1 MKRIYLFEEG
11 EAKDKRLLGGKGANL
26 AEMTKMGL
34 PVPPGF
40 IITTETCLAYSSAGE
55 KIPEGLMDEVA
66 AGITH
71 IEEKTGKKFGNLN
84 NPLLV
89 SVRSGAAISM
99 PGMMD
104 TILNL
109 GLNDETAKGLI
120 ELGGNERFAYDAYR
134 RFIAMFCKIAM
145 GVQGE
150 LFDETFERIK
160 RKHGAKYDTD
170 LDAEALKEVVEEF
183 KKVCK
188 DALGKGFPSDPY
200 EQLRLAIEAVFKSW
214 NSPRCV
220 AYRKEFK
227 ITPDIAN
234 GTAVNVVAMVF
245 GNMGNDSATGVAFT
259 RDPATGE
266 NVLFG
271 EYLTNAQGE
280 DVVAG
285 VRTPKPISKMKD
297 EMPQIYQELLKFRD
311 ILEHRYRE
319 VQDFEFTIERGKLYM
334 LQTRSGKMNAEARVK
349 TAVDMVKEGII
360 TKEEAILRLYPEQ
373 LEKLM
378 HKRIDPKSNAKS
390 IARGLAASP
399 GAASGIAI
407 FSADDAE
414 REGKAGKDV
423 ILVREETKPED
434 VHGFFASQGILTS
447 RGGKTS
453 HAAVVARGIGKP
465 CISGCEAIRIDV
477 RAKKAYIGKAVIK
490 EGDVLTIDG
499 SSGDVYLGEVSMIEP
514 ELDEELLELL
524 KWADKKRRLGVL
536 ANTDTL
542 EGALQARKFGA
553 EGIGLCRTERMFNA
567 TDRLPLVQAM
577 ILSET
582 ADERKPYLE
591 KLLPMQKQDFKEIL
605 KAMDGLPVT
614 VRLLDPPL
622 HEFLPSYEELQRDL
636 DDLKKERES
645 LPLKRK
651 TSVIT
656 KRAKDL
662 ENTIAEKEKMAK
674 RIRTLAE
681 INPMLGHRG
690 VRVGITEPD
699 IYETQIRAYFE
710 ACAEVMK
717 EGTMIKPE
725 LMVPNVCTLQ
735 ELIVVKEKF
744 NRVASEVEQKYG
756 LKVPMKFG
764 TMIEVVRACLEADQ
778 IAKVAEFFSFGTN
791 DLTQATFSFSREDAE
806 NKFLPFYTENK
817 VLPDNPFQTLD
828 IEGVGKLMKICIEL
842 GRKTRP
848 DLKIG
853 ICGEHGGDPRSVEFC
868 DDIKLTYVSCSPYRV
883 PIARLAAAQ
892 AALKNK
898 AS

>member
-1 MKRIYLFEEG
+1 MKHVYLFEEG
-11 EAKDKRLLGGKGANL
+11 EAKDKKLLGGKGANL

-40 IITTETCLAYSSAGE
+40 VITTEACLEYSGAGE
-55 KIPEGLMDEVA
+55 KIPEKLMDEVVA
-66 AGITH
+66 SIKH
-71 IEEKTGKKFGNLN
+71 IEEKTKKKFGDVH

-89 SVRSGAAISM
+89 SVRSGAAVSM

-109 GLNDETAKGLI
+109 GLNDETVKGLV
-120 ELGGNERFAYDAYR
+120 ELSGDERFSYDAYR
-134 RFIAMFCKIAM
+134 RVIAMFCKIAM
-145 GVQGE
+145 GVKGE

-160 RKHGAKYDTD
+160 RKHGARYDTD
-170 LDAEALKEVVEEF
+170 LDADALKEVVAEF
-183 KKVCK
+183 KKICK
-188 DALGKGFPSDPY
+188 DTLGKEFPSDPY
-200 EQLRLAIEAVFKSW
+200 EQLRFAIEAVFKSW

-227 ITPDIAN
+227 ITPEIAN
-234 GTAVNVVAMVF
+234 GTAVNVQAMVF
-245 GNMGNDSATGVAFT
+245 GNRGSDSATGVAFT

-285 VRTPKPISKMKD
+285 VRTPKPIVEMED
-297 EMPQIYQELLKFRD
+297 EMPQTYQELLKIRD
-311 ILEHRYRE
+311 ILERRYRE

-349 TAVDMVKEGII
+349 TAVDMVREGIL

-373 LEKLM
+373 LETLM
-378 HKRIDPKSNAKS
+378 HKRIDPKAKAKS

-414 REGKAGKDV
+414 REGRAGKNV

-465 CISGCEAIRIDV
+465 CVSGCEAIRIDV
-477 RAKKAYIGKAVIK
+477 RAKKAYIGNDVIK

-499 SSGDVYLGEVSMIEP
+499 GSGDVYLGEVPMIEP
-514 ELDEELLELL
+514 ELSEELLELL
-524 KWADKKRRLGVL
+524 SWADEKRRLGVL
-536 ANTDTL
+536 ANTDTAD
-542 EGALQARKFGA
+542 GALQARKFGA

-577 ILSET
+577 ILAEN
-582 ADERKPYLE
+582 AEGRKPYLE

-605 KAMDGLPVT
+605 KAMEGLPVT

-622 HEFLPSYEELQRDL
+622 HEFLPSYETLQKEV
-636 DDLKKERES
+636 DDLKKEKDS
-645 LPLKRK
+645 LSLKRK
-651 TSVIT
+651 TAVIT
-656 KRAKDL
+656 KRAKGL
-662 ENTIAEKEKMAK
+662 EKDIAKKEKMIG
-674 RIRTLAE
+674 RIRALAE

-699 IYETQIRAYFE
+699 IYEMQIRAYFE

-717 EGTMIKPE
+717 EGIKIKPE

-735 ELIVVKEKF
+735 ELIVVKEIF
-744 NRVASEVEQKYG
+744 DRVAYEVGQKYG
-756 LKVPMKFG
+756 VNVPMKFG
-764 TMIEVVRACLEADQ
+764 TMMEVVRACLEADEL
-778 IAKVAEFFSFGTN
+778 AKVAEFFSFGTN
-791 DLTQATFSFSREDAE
+791 DLTQGTFSFSREDAE

-828 IEGVGKLMKICIEL
+828 IGGVGKLMRIGVEL

-848 DLKIG
+848 DLKVG
-853 ICGEHGGDPRSVEFC
+853 ICGEHGGDPASVEFC
-868 DDIKLTYVSCSPYRV
+868 DDIGLTYVSCSPFRV

-898 AS
+898 TA

>member
-11 EAKDKRLLGGKGANL
+11 AAKDKRLLGGKGANL

-40 IITTETCLAYSSAGE
+40 IITTETCLEYSGAGE
-55 KIPEGLMDEVA
+55 KMPEGLMDEVA
-66 AGITH
+66 TGIKH
-71 IEEKTGKKFGNLN
+71 IEEKTGKKFGDIH

-109 GLNDETAKGLI
+109 GLNDETVKGLI

-170 LDAEALKEVVEEF
+170 LDAEALKEVVKEF
-183 KKVCK
+183 KKICK
-188 DALGKGFPSDPY
+188 DALGKEFPSDPC

-297 EMPQIYQELLKFRD
+297 EMPQIYQELLNVRN

-349 TAVDMVKEGII
+349 TAVDMVKEGIV

-378 HKRIDPKSNAKS
+378 HKRIDPKAKAKP

-399 GAASGIAI
+399 GAASGMAI

-414 REGKAGKDV
+414 REGKTGKDV

-465 CISGCEAIRIDV
+465 CVSGCEAIRIDV
-477 RAKKAYIGKAVIK
+477 RAKKAHIGDAVIK

-499 SSGDVYLGEVSMIEP
+499 GSGDVYLGEVPMIEP
-514 ELDEELLELL
+514 ELSEELLELL
-524 KWADKKRRLGVL
+524 RWADEKRRLGVL
-536 ANTDTL
+536 TNTDTPD
-542 EGALQARKFGA
+542 GALQARKFGA

-577 ILSET
+577 ILAEN
-582 ADERKPYLE
+582 AEERKPYLE

-605 KAMDGLPVT
+605 KAMEGLPVT

-622 HEFLPSYEELQRDL
+622 HEFLPSYETLQKEI
-636 DDLKKERES
+636 DDMKKEKDS
-645 LPLKRK
+645 LLLKRK
-651 TSVIT
+651 TATIT
-656 KRAKDL
+656 KRVKGL
-662 ENTIAEKEKMAK
+662 ENGIAEKEKMIR
-674 RIRTLAE
+674 RIRALAE

-699 IYETQIRAYFE
+699 IYEMQIRAYFE
-710 ACAEVMK
+710 ACAEIMK
-717 EGTMIKPE
+717 EGTKIKPE

-735 ELIVVKEKF
+735 ELIVVKEIF
-744 NRVASEVEQKYG
+744 DRVASEVEQKYG

-764 TMIEVVRACLEADQ
+764 TMMEVVRACLEADQ

-828 IEGVGKLMKICIEL
+828 IEGVGKLMKISIEL

-868 DDIKLTYVSCSPYRV
+868 DDINLTYVSCSPFRV

-892 AALKNK
+892 AALRNK
-898 AS
+898 TF